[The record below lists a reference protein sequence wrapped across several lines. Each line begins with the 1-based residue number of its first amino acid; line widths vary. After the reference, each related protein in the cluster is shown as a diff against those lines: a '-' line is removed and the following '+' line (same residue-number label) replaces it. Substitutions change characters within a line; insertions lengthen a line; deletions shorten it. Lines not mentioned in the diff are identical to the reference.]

1 MKKLYM
7 RFALTMFLIVAAST
21 VAATLLTFLTGHY
34 LFPEMLAENRGLA
47 LRLRDFLVPVFT
59 IVSSVFLISF
69 FSRRTAAPIVTL
81 SKATQEIAK
90 GDFGIEVKVSGRM
103 DEIGDLER
111 DFNLMV
117 KELRSN
123 EIMKKD
129 FIANVSHEFK
139 TPLAIIHGY
148 AKLLAD
154 DALPASERRQYAQK
168 LESESQRLIV
178 LTANILR
185 LSKLESQ
192 AITLMTTRF
201 QLDEQIRQA
210 VLALQPAWSDRGVVF
225 DIELRPLFYEGDEEL
240 LFQVWFNLLDNAVKF
255 SHDGGTVK
263 IRMVKMGNGVQI
275 KITDY
280 GIGMDDATKAHSF
293 EQFFQGDASRL
304 KEGSGLGLPIVKR
317 IVDLHHGRI
326 DVQSRPGEGARFI
339 VTLPLR
345 V

>member
-7 RFALTMFLIVAAST
+7 RFALTMFVTVAVSA
-21 VAATLLTFLTGHY
+21 VAATLLTLLTGRF
-34 LFPEMLAENRGLA
+34 LFPEILAENRGLV
-47 LRLRDFLVPVFT
+47 LRLRDLLIPVFT
-59 IVSSVFLISF
+59 IASSVFLISF

-81 SKATQEIAK
+81 SRATEEIAK
-90 GDFGIEVKVSGRM
+90 GDFGIDVKVSGRR

-111 DFNLMV
+111 DFSLMV

-139 TPLAIIHGY
+139 TPLAVIHGY

-154 DALPASERRQYAQK
+154 DALPFDERRQYARK
-168 LESESQRLIV
+168 LEGESQRLIV

-210 VLALQPAWSDRGVVF
+210 VLALQPAWSGRNITF
-225 DIELRPLFYEGDEEL
+225 DIDLRPIFHEGDEEL
-240 LFQVWFNLLDNAVKF
+240 LFQAWFNLIDNAVKF

-263 IRMVKMGNGVQI
+263 IRMVKMGDGVQI
-275 KITDY
+275 KITDC
-280 GIGMDDATKAHSF
+280 GIGMDDATKAHIF
-293 EQFFQGDASRL
+293 EQFFQGDISRL
-304 KEGSGLGLPIVKR
+304 KEGSGLGLPIAKR